1 MRHPSPKTRSTSFAI
16 KFVVCILLLQGLI
29 ECIPKFLVARKSRPL
44 EEHLLWQ
51 AELRH
56 VYSRMQSQV
65 RVNLSAKCQS
75 LLCSGHE
82 LAIGHLL
89 CN

>member
-1 MRHPSPKTRSTSFAI
+1 MRDPSPKTRSTSFAI
-16 KFVVCILLLQGLI
+16 QFVVCFLLLQGLI
-29 ECIPKFLVARKSRPL
+29 QCIPKFLVARQLRAL

-56 VYSRMQSQV
+56 IYIRTQPQV
-65 RVNLSAKCQS
+65 RVNPSAMLQS

-82 LAIGHLL
+82 LAVGHLL